1 MGLFICKYLYGG
13 GEMPKILTVL
23 QGKVVQGVK
32 GNAEAAY
39 RNDYVN
45 ITSEDIGFG
54 IVVLENPSGTLS
66 TAELNVLKN
75 NLHNYIGYAPENDGV
90 YIFRLAV
97 KNFATW
103 IYSATEA
110 DLSGSM
116 FVSVNTTTGAYNYS
130 TSASETQTELEQH
143 EADAEVHVSAED
155 RTSWDS
161 KVSAS
166 VEPVGGGN
174 DDNILILS

>member
-1 MGLFICKYLYGG
+1 
-13 GEMPKILTVL
+13 MPKILTVL

-45 ITSEDIGFG
+45 ITSEDIGFD
-54 IVVLENPSGTLS
+54 IVMLENSSGTLS

-75 NLHNYIGYAPENDGV
+75 NLHNFIGYAPDNDGV

-97 KNFATW
+97 KNFSNW
-103 IYSATEA
+103 IYSAAEA

-116 FVSVNTTTGAYNYS
+116 FVTVNTTTGAYSYS
-130 TSASETQTELEQH
+130 TSASETQQELEQH
-143 EADAEVHVSAED
+143 EADSEVHVSAED
-155 RTSWDS
+155 RVNWDS

-166 VEPVGGGN
+166 IEPDSGGN
-174 DDNILILS
+174 DNTLILS